1 MRTLIIIVVLLIGIQ
16 SSTNVLSQ
24 TNPAY
29 DAELAQKLGADEFG
43 MKSYFFV
50 LLKTGSVV
58 IENKSIRDSLFAG
71 HLRNIG
77 RLADEGKLVLA
88 GPLGKNQ
95 HQYRG
100 LFILSCKSMAQA
112 DSILLT
118 DPAVAAKLL
127 EAEVFNWYGS
137 AALPSYL
144 EVHKKIEKRR
154 P

>member
-1 MRTLIIIVVLLIGIQ
+1 MRTLIIIVVLMIGIQ